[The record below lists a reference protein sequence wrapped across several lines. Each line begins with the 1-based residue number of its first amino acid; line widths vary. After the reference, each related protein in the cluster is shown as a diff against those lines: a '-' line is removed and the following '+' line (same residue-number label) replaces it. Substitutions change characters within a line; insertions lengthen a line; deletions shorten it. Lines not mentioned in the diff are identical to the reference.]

1 MEIYINRS
9 ISPQSKEL
17 ISLFYSGTNQTT
29 SENLFAVLES
39 AVFIDMDRL
48 EVCFN
53 TKVLKSFNTKV
64 LKSLEIGLLNK
75 NFHQYVSFGI

>member
-1 MEIYINRS
+1 MEIYINRN

-48 EVCFN
+48 EVW
-53 TKVLKSFNTKV
+53 KLTKV

>member
-48 EVCFN
+48 EVW
-53 TKVLKSFNTKV
+53 KLTKV